1 MICGTGICGC
11 GCEEFVELSPKKSL
25 RVIEQPEVCGDG
37 SCGCGC
43 GNYALDKEKQPT
55 QHD

>member
-25 RVIEQPEVCGDG
+25 RVIEQPEVCEDG
-37 SCGCGC
+37 SCGC
-43 GNYALDKEKQPT
+43 GNYALDKEKQLT

>member
-25 RVIEQPEVCGDG
+25 RVIEQPKLCGYG
-37 SCGCGC
+37 SYGCGC
-43 GNYALDKEKQPT
+43 GNFLEEKENNLPG
-55 QHD
+55 